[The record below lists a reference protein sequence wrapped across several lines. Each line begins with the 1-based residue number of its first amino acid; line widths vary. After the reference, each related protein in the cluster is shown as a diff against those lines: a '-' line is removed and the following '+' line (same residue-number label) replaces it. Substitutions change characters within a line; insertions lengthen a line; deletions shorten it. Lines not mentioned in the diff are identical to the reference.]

1 MARSSFATILTD
13 SGTDI
18 TGNLRP
24 HLLSVEV
31 TQRLH
36 GRADEVLIKLEDRE
50 GNWIGDLKPEPGDRI
65 RVRFEL
71 TDWRE
76 EGDDRRIDWGA
87 FEIDKVR
94 LSGSPAEVTVG
105 AQSAY
110 VTRSMREQKRTQG
123 WESTTLKEIA
133 GEIASRHDLE
143 LRYTA
148 GRVPKHD
155 RLDQTSTPDLRFLS
169 RQCERWNLRCRID
182 DERLIIAS
190 DPELA
195 ELSGPIR
202 RTAQADG
209 DLLACTR
216 YELEER
222 TYSLARKSTL
232 SYDDPVKNQSI
243 KRTAKDTAAPDSGE
257 TKTINERVRSPGQ
270 AELRAA
276 GGLEWHNRERF
287 TASLSVP
294 RRPQVRPGFVVP
306 LEGFGRFDG
315 PYVIDE
321 ASHSISR
328 SGYETTATIRRRR
341 DPLI

>member
-18 TGNLRP
+18 TDDLRP

-36 GRADEVLIKLEDRE
+36 GRADEVSIKLEDRE
-50 GNWIGDLKPEPGDRI
+50 GDWVGDLKPEPGDRI

-76 EGDDRRIDWGA
+76 EGDDRQIDWGA

-94 LSGSPAEVTVG
+94 LTGPPSTVDIG

-110 VTRSMREQKRTQG
+110 VTRSMRQQKRTQG
-123 WESTTLKEIA
+123 WEQATLKEIA

-169 RQCERWNLRCRID
+169 QQCKRWNLRCRVD
-182 DERLIIAS
+182 DERLIVAS
-190 DPELA
+190 DPELV
-195 ELSGPIR
+195 ELEDPVR

-232 SYDDPVKNQSI
+232 SYDDPVENESI
-243 KRTAKDTAAPDSGE
+243 QRTVEDTAAPDSGE
-257 TKTINERVRSPGQ
+257 TKTINERVRSPRQ

-276 GGLEWHNRERF
+276 GALEWHNKEQF
-287 TASLSVP
+287 TASVSVP
-294 RRPQVRPGFVVP
+294 GRPQLRPGFVVP
-306 LEGFGRFDG
+306 LEGFERFDG
-315 PYVIDE
+315 PYAIDE

-328 SGYETTATIRRRR
+328 NGYQTTATIRKRR